1 MALINYIIRNKLILE
16 LRKQKVWIL
25 NFLILVVCIWV
36 LKELTA
42 KNLEFLLANFVN
54 IMPYLGFSILFAA
67 YATATIVKN

>member
-16 LRKQKVWIL
+16 LRKQKIWIL
-25 NFLILVVCIWV
+25 NFLILIVCIWV
-36 LKELTA
+36 SKDLTA
-42 KNLEFLLANFVN
+42 KNLEFLFANFVN

>member
-16 LRKQKVWIL
+16 LRKQKIWIL

-36 LKELTA
+36 LKDLTG

-54 IMPYLGFSILFAA
+54 IMSYLGFSILFAV

>member
-1 MALINYIIRNKLILE
+1 MAVINYIIRNKLILE
-16 LRKQKVWIL
+16 LRKQKIWNL

-42 KNLEFLLANFVN
+42 KNLEILLANFVN

>member
-16 LRKQKVWIL
+16 LRKQKIWIL

-36 LKELTA
+36 LKDLTG

-54 IMPYLGFSILFAA
+54 IMPYLGFSILFSA

>member
-1 MALINYIIRNKLILE
+1 MALINYIIRNKLILK
-16 LRKQKVWIL
+16 LRKQKIWIL

-36 LKELTA
+36 LKDLTG

-54 IMPYLGFSILFAA
+54 IMTYLGFSILFAA

>member
-16 LRKQKVWIL
+16 LRKQKIWIL

-36 LKELTA
+36 SKDLTA
-42 KNLEFLLANFVN
+42 KNLEFLFANFVN

>member
-1 MALINYIIRNKLILE
+1 MAVINYIIRNKLILE
-16 LRKQKVWIL
+16 LRKQKIWIL

-42 KNLEFLLANFVN
+42 KNLEILLANFVN
-54 IMPYLGFSILFAA
+54 IMSYLGFSILFSA

>member
-16 LRKQKVWIL
+16 LRKQKIWIL

-36 LKELTA
+36 LKDLTG

>member
-36 LKELTA
+36 SEDLAA
-42 KNLEFLLANFVN
+42 KNLEFLFANFVN

>member
-1 MALINYIIRNKLILE
+1 MAVINYIIRNRLILE
-16 LRKQKVWIL
+16 LRKQKIWIL
-25 NFLILVVCIWV
+25 NFLILVVSIWV
-36 LKELTA
+36 LKNLTS

>member
-1 MALINYIIRNKLILE
+1 MAVINYIIRNKLILE
-16 LRKQKVWIL
+16 LRKQKIWIL